1 MIIFLDTSVLGKLSN
16 PNPYPEALQC
26 QIWFERLSARGV
38 YFTSSELCF
47 YELKRGLILA
57 KKRGDSGQ
65 GLEKLKDLRQ
75 LIDVLEIDEQTAD
88 LAAEIW
94 SLSRLQG
101 SPTASDTS
109 LDIDIIISAHWQ
121 LLKQQFEGRYI
132 VIATTNVKHLSLF
145 AEAQEWNNINY
156 ETVR

>member
-1 MIIFLDTSVLGKLSN
+1 MLVFLDTNILGILSN
-16 PNPYPEALQC
+16 PNQLQEVIHC
-26 QIWFERLSARGV
+26 QTWFERLLARGV
-38 YFTSSELCF
+38 YFVSSELCF

-57 KKRGDSGQ
+57 KKRGGLGQ

-75 LIDVLEIDEQTAD
+75 LIDVLEVNEQTAD

-101 SPTASDTS
+101 SPTASEIS

-121 LLKQQFEGRYI
+121 LLKQQFKGRYV

-145 AEAQEWNNINY
+145 AEAQEWNKINY
-156 ETVR
+156 